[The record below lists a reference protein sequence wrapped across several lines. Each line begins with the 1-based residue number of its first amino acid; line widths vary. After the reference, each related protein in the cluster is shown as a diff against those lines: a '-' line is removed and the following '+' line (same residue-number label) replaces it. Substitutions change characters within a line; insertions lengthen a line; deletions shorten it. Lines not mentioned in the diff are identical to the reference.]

1 MRFRD
6 LAFLVDHVRDAF
18 RVAVGRRF
26 GGAVG
31 QADFAIRVAEEGEGE
46 AELFGEALV
55 VIRRVEADAEDLR
68 VFGLVLRVEV
78 PEPGT
83 FPRSTGGVCLRIKP
97 EHDLFAA
104 QVAELHAVAVVIGN
118 VEIRG
123 WIAGIEH
130 SSNLPRSS
138 SHAFV

>member
-1 MRFRD
+1 MRLRD
-6 LAFLVDHVRDAF
+6 FAFLVDHVCDAF
-18 RVAVGRRF
+18 RVLGGRRV

-31 QADFAIRVAEEGEGE
+31 EADLAAGVAEEGEGE

-55 VIRRVEADAEDLR
+55 VVRRVEADAEDLR
-68 VFGLVLRVEV
+68 VFRLVLRVEV

-83 FPRSTGGVCLRIKP
+83 FFRSAGGIGFRIEP
-97 EHDLFAA
+97 EHDLPAA
-104 QVAELHAVAVVIGN
+104 QFAELHAIAVVIGD

-123 WIAGIEH
+123 RVAGLEH
-130 SSNLPRSS
+130 FVNLPRSW

>member
-1 MRFRD
+1 MCFRD
-6 LAFLVDHVRDAF
+6 FAFLVDHVRNAF
-18 RVAVGRRF
+18 CVFGGRRI

-31 QADFAIRVAEEGEGE
+31 EADFAVRVAEEGEGE

-55 VIRRVEADAEDLR
+55 VLRRIEADAEDLR

-83 FPRSTGGVCLRIKP
+83 LPRSTGGVGFRIEP

-123 WIAGIEH
+123 RIAGIEH

-138 SHAFV
+138 SHGFV

>member
-6 LAFLVDHVRDAF
+6 FALFVDDVRDAF
-18 RVAVGRRF
+18 GVFGGRRV

-31 QADFAIRVAEEGEGE
+31 EADFAVRVAEEGEGE

-55 VIRRVEADAEDLR
+55 VLRRVEADAEDLR
-68 VFGLVLRVEV
+68 VLSLVLRVEV

-83 FPRSTGGVCLRIKP
+83 FPRSAGGVGFRIEP
-97 EHDLFAA
+97 EHDLLAA
-104 QVAELHAVAVVIGN
+104 QVAELHAIAEVIGN

-130 SSNLPRSS
+130 S
-138 SHAFV
+138 